1 MSYRKPGPRVSGR
14 FVAWTLLL
22 VGVLALFRLYTY
34 YKEAAAPIPPGVLLG
49 GVDLSGDK
57 DRAAIRTH
65 LEPIFTEPIGVH
77 FENQLLVLDPQ
88 QIGFAIDADGT
99 IDDAARYLE
108 GLDFVDIAVREVI
121 GLPQTARNVPIR
133 YSYDDGALRTWLQ
146 NAADQYNYAPIPPR
160 VDVPAVTLAT
170 PTPAAAS
177 ASAPDA
183 PDAEASTTD
192 VTVTETLSPSLPLT
206 PSPAA
211 PTPAPIRELNWI
223 AGTPGQQLDTEAAI
237 PLVLAAL
244 ASSDARMADLPLTP
258 IPPPAPTMADLQAQ
272 LPRVLDT
279 FPVFTAVS
287 VHDLTTGERAQADGD
302 AAFSAMT
309 VLKPALAIALMEALP
324 NGVAAGDTAEAQEA
338 QQVGE
343 WIDRAIGQGD
353 DVAANDALAWYG
365 SGDVGAG
372 STRLTAFLQ
381 RLGLQNS
388 FVQAG
393 INVPFSGARLL
404 TPSNQR
410 ERPNTRPDAGAQ
422 TTPDD
427 MAALLGAI
435 YDCTLD
441 KGLLRTTFPTS
452 ITPEECESVLFY
464 MSHNELRDSIW
475 RGLPDYD
482 TQWFVHQQGLSYEQ
496 HGNAALAWGPAGP
509 YSISIF
515 IFNPSLTDSST
526 SNAAILDLSRMIWD
540 FFAFRAEA
548 GGVDPGNPPTLTP
561 PPGYMPIDEYV
572 PSGANPQGK

>member
-1 MSYRKPGPRVSGR
+1 MSYRKPGPRVSQR
-14 FVAWTLLL
+14 FVTWTLLL

-34 YKEAAAPIPPGVLLG
+34 YKEAAAPIPPGVLLA
-49 GVDLSGDK
+49 GVDLSSDK
-57 DRAAIRTH
+57 DRAAIRAH
-65 LEPIFTEPIGVH
+65 LEPIFTQPIGVH

-108 GLDFVDIAVREVI
+108 GLDFVDIAVREAI
-121 GLPQTARNVPIR
+121 GLPQTARNVPVR
-133 YSYDDGALRTWLQ
+133 YSYDEGALRAWLQ
-146 NAADQYNYAPIPPR
+146 DAAARYNYAPIPPR
-160 VDVPAVTLAT
+160 VDVPPVAVATAVETPTAEITATLSPSHPLTPSLAT
-170 PTPAAAS
+170 PT
-177 ASAPDA
+177 
-183 PDAEASTTD
+183 
-192 VTVTETLSPSLPLT
+192 
-206 PSPAA
+206 
-211 PTPAPIRELNWI
+211 PIRELNWI
-223 AGTPGQQLDTEAAI
+223 AGTPGQELDIEAAI
-237 PLVLAAL
+237 PVVLAAL
-244 ASSDARMADLPLTP
+244 ASTDARMADLPLTP

-324 NGVAAGDTAEAQEA
+324 NGIAAGDTPEAQEA

-353 DVAANDALAWYG
+353 DAAANEALAWYG
-365 SGDVGAG
+365 GGDVAAGAA
-372 STRLTAFLQ
+372 RLTSFFQ

-393 INVPFSGARLL
+393 INVQFNGPKLL

-410 ERPNTRPDAGAQ
+410 ERPNTRPDANAQ

-435 YDCTLD
+435 YDCTQD
-441 KGLLRTTFPTS
+441 KGLLRTTFSTS
-452 ITPEECESVLFY
+452 ITPDECAAVLFY

-482 TQWFVHQQGLSYEQ
+482 DQWFVHQQGLSYEQ

-540 FFAFRAEA
+540 FFAFRAQE
-548 GGVDPGNPPTLTP
+548 GGVDPGAGPVLTP
-561 PPGYMPIDEYV
+561 PPGYVPIDEYV